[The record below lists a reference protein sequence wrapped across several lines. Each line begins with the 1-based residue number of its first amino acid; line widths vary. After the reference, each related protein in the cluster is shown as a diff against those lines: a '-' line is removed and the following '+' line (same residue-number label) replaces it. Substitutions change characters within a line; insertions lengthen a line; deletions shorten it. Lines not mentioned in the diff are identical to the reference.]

1 MNDQK
6 IKLCPFC
13 GSEAHI
19 EKAKVRIRKAQIR
32 GRRKARTNLMYVIG
46 CSDPDCIL
54 YSSKQQAKLLFTA
67 SPDGLD
73 TMIRR
78 WNRRVT
84 NERVI

>member
-1 MNDQK
+1 MSNIELK
-6 IKLCPFC
+6 PCPFC

-19 EKAKVRIRKAQIR
+19 GKAKARIHKGRIK
-32 GRRKARTNLMYVIG
+32 GRRTIKTNLRYVIG

-54 YSSKQQAKLLFTA
+54 YSSKQQTKLLFTA
-67 SPDGLD
+67 DKFGLD

-84 NERVI
+84 E

>member
-1 MNDQK
+1 MSK
-6 IKLCPFC
+6 ELKPCPFC

-19 EKAKVRIRKAQIR
+19 EQAKVRIHKAQIR
-32 GRRKARTNLMYVIG
+32 GRRKARTNLLYIIG

-54 YSSKQQAKLLFTA
+54 YSTKQQAKLLFTA

-84 NERVI
+84 E

>member
-1 MNDQK
+1 MSRELK
-6 IKLCPFC
+6 PCPFC

-19 EKAKVRIRKAQIR
+19 EKAKVRIRKAQLK
-32 GRRKARTNLMYVIG
+32 GRRTRQTNLMYVIG

-54 YSSKQQAKLLFTA
+54 YSTKQQAKLLFTA
-67 SPDGLD
+67 SRFGLD

-84 NERVI
+84 E